1 MMKRGWMLAAGAM
14 MLGMMGC
21 ATMNPTLTDA
31 EREILR
37 FNVEGIHLGDQPGK
51 LAIFSQVQR
60 NPVQLD
66 GMDVYEI
73 YNPIPQISNMVASF
87 YENKLRRLEIR
98 YFDGPGVNT
107 LTRAG
112 GWVGIRDYLM
122 ESYGPPSRFGND
134 VPVVASQKGLQTKYA
149 KFNGEWIFSRAKRQ
163 LNYIAMA
170 DGKGGVGVVVV
181 QDTTP
186 RPPVPQPID
195 RGRTTTTAAA
205 SGETTVAPREAVRRS
220 GPGF

>member
-1 MMKRGWMLAAGAM
+1 MTKQSWVLAAGGLM
-14 MLGMMGC
+14 MGLVGC
-21 ATMNPTLTDA
+21 ATMNPTLTEP
-31 EREILR
+31 EREVLR
-37 FNVEGIHLGDQPGK
+37 FNVEGIAIGDQPGK

-60 NPVQLD
+60 IPIQLD

-87 YENKLRRLEIR
+87 YENKLRKLEIR

-107 LTRAG
+107 LSRAG

-122 ESYGPPSRFGND
+122 ESYGPPSRFGD
-134 VPVVASQKGLQTKYA
+134 QVPIVASQKGLQARYA
-149 KFNGEWIFSRAKRQ
+149 KFNAEWIFSRAQRR
-163 LNYIAMA
+163 LNYLAMA
-170 DGKGGVGVVVV
+170 DSNGGVGVVVI

-195 RGRTTTTAAA
+195 RGRTTTTTT
-205 SGETTVAPREAVRRS
+205 SETVAPREVIRPT

>member
-1 MMKRGWMLAAGAM
+1 MTKQSWMLAAGVVM
-14 MLGMMGC
+14 MGFAGC

-37 FNVEGIHLGDQPGK
+37 FNVEGIAIGDQPGK

-60 NPVQLD
+60 IPIQLD

-87 YENKLRRLEIR
+87 YKNKLRKLEIR

-107 LTRAG
+107 LSRAG

-122 ESYGPPSRFGND
+122 ESYEPPSRFGD
-134 VPVVASQKGLQTKYA
+134 QVPIVASQKGLQTRYA
-149 KFNGEWIFSRAKRQ
+149 KFNGEWIFSRAQRR

-170 DGKGGVGVVVV
+170 DSNGGVAVVVI

-195 RGRTTTTAAA
+195 RGRTTTTAASEA
-205 SGETTVAPREAVRRS
+205 APAEREVIRRT

>member
-1 MMKRGWMLAAGAM
+1 MKLGWFAAVGAM
-14 MLGMMGC
+14 VTMVGC
-21 ATMNPTLTDA
+21 ATMNPSLTDE
-31 EREILR
+31 ERAILR
-37 FNVEGIHLGDQPGK
+37 FDLEGIKIGDAPGQ
-51 LAIFSQVQR
+51 LAVFSQVQR
-60 NPVQLD
+60 VPIKID

-87 YENKLRRLEIR
+87 YENKLRKLEIR

-112 GWVGIRDYLM
+112 GWTGIRNYLM

-134 VPVVASQKGLQTKYA
+134 VPIVASQKGLQVQFA
-149 KFNGEWIFSRAKRQ
+149 KFNGEWIFSRVQRQ

-170 DGKGGVGVVVV
+170 DSKGGVGVVVI
-181 QDTTP
+181 QDITP
-186 RPPVPQPID
+186 RPVVVQPID
-195 RGRTTTTAAA
+195 RGRTTTTAAR
-205 SGETTVAPREAVRRS
+205 TVESTPTEVVQTRT

>member
-1 MMKRGWMLAAGAM
+1 MMKRSWVLAAGVLM
-14 MLGMMGC
+14 IGLVGC
-21 ATMNPTLTDA
+21 ATLNPTLTDA
-31 EREILR
+31 EREILN
-37 FNVEGIHLGDQPGK
+37 FNVEGIAIGDQPGK

-60 NPVQLD
+60 IPIQLD

-87 YENKLRRLEIR
+87 YQNKLRKLEIR
-98 YFDGPGVNT
+98 YFNGPGVNT
-107 LTRAG
+107 LERAG

-122 ESYGPPSRFGND
+122 ESYGPPSRFGD
-134 VPVVASQKGLQTKYA
+134 QVPVVASQKGLQTKYA
-149 KFNGEWIFSRAKRQ
+149 KFNGEWIFSRVQRR

-170 DGKGGVGVVVV
+170 DNNGGVGVVVIE
-181 QDTTP
+181 DTTP

-195 RGRTTTTAAA
+195 RGRATA
-205 SGETTVAPREAVRRS
+205 SGAEVPAQREVIRRT